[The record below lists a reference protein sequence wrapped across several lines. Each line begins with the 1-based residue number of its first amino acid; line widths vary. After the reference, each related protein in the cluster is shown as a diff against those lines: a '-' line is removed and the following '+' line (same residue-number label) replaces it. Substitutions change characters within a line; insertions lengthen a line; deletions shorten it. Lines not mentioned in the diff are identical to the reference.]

1 MTTLLELLFWLLAV
15 LVIYPYLGYPLLL
28 RVLIALRGARNLPP
42 DQQAGLPAVSLI
54 ISAFNEGAVL
64 DSKLRNARALD
75 YPADKLQILV
85 ISDASS
91 DDTDD
96 IVRQHGQ
103 RDARVVLHRQE
114 ERLGKTAGL
123 NAGIAKATGS
133 IVVFS
138 DANAIYDANAIRELV
153 APLAAD
159 AQIGYVVGAAHYSD
173 ADQGQSQRSEGLYWR
188 YELKI
193 KEIESNFASVVG
205 GDGAIYAIRRELFW
219 PLREDDINDFV
230 NPLQIIAAGFR
241 GVFNPR
247 ARCYEEGADSFA
259 KEFRRKRRIVNR
271 SWRAILRYGGA
282 VRRAGNR
289 AFMFQLISHKI
300 IRWFAMPL
308 IVALATVN
316 ILLVLRGAGGI
327 YGLSLLALAASAAL
341 AWRGHQ
347 LTTRGLEPAR
357 LCYLFYYFYLV
368 NVAAVLGI
376 YDQARGVRHSKWDHV
391 RSAAPSAPN
400 EPAP

>member
-15 LVIYPYLGYPLLL
+15 LVIYPYLGYPLML
-28 RVLIALRGARNLPP
+28 RVLIALRGARSLPSNKP
-42 DQQAGLPAVSLI
+42 QDLPTVSLI

-64 DSKLRNARALD
+64 DSKLRNARALA

-96 IVRQHGQ
+96 IVRQHG
-103 RDARVVLHRQE
+103 REDARVVLHRQE

-123 NAGIAKATGS
+123 NAGITKATGS

-138 DANAIYDANAIRELV
+138 DANAIYDANAISELV

-159 AQIGYVVGAAHYSD
+159 PHIGYVVGAAHYSD
-173 ADQGQSQRSEGLYWR
+173 AEQGQSQKSEGLYWR
-188 YELKI
+188 YELAI
-193 KEIESNFASVVG
+193 KEMESKFASVVG

-241 GVFNPR
+241 GVFNPH

-282 VRRAGNR
+282 LRRAGNR
-289 AFMFQLISHKI
+289 AFMFQLVSHKI

-308 IVALATVN
+308 IVALAAVN
-316 ILLVLRGAGGI
+316 IMLVLRGAGGI
-327 YGLSLLALAASAAL
+327 YGLSLLGLAASAVL
-341 AWRGHQ
+341 AWRGHH

-357 LCYLFYYFYLV
+357 LSYLFYYFYLV
-368 NVAAVLGI
+368 NLAAVLGI

-391 RSAAPSAPN
+391 RSAAPSAPK
-400 EPAP
+400 ETAP